1 MRTSIGASCLLN
13 KHKSPAG
20 CVGRRLLH
28 TTAVSHLSTFHD
40 RCQHDLI
47 VAPDG
52 QALIGTHVHKAYSGR
67 PTHDQGSCL
76 HGCRRHNHLSK
87 STGRHR
93 HARKG
98 RQRQQVVSNMVSW
111 RSMRAFNAAIWART
125 VVVDVAGPRAADGN
139 GACGGT
145 TLDATHCILAH
156 WFIGDPSSSA
166 LDAGSVQSRHR

>member
-1 MRTSIGASCLLN
+1 MQNTWETREMRTSIGASCLLN
-13 KHKSPAG
+13 KHKSSAG

-40 RCQHDLI
+40 RCRHDLI

-76 HGCRRHNHLSK
+76 HGRRRHSHLSK

-98 RQRQQVVSNMVSW
+98 RQLRQTLEDGLEHGVLSV
-111 RSMRAFNAAIWART
+111 NAGIQRRHLGEDSGCRRRRT
-125 VVVDVAGPRAADGN
+125 TGR
-139 GACGGT
+139 
-145 TLDATHCILAH
+145 
-156 WFIGDPSSSA
+156 
-166 LDAGSVQSRHR
+166 